1 MAPAYGC
8 CRFSGSRR
16 RGRRHEA
23 SDRRSHDAESKR
35 GRLPDLPLWSQGGAE
50 DPALFLLYIEWRD
63 KAAFD
68 AHVAAPHVRKTEQRI
83 DKEKLLTKPAGEWH
97 FYRL

>member
-1 MAPAYGC
+1 MAPAYTVAADFQV
-8 CRFSGSRR
+8 RAD
-16 RGRRHEA
+16 GRRHEA

-50 DPALFLLYIEWRD
+50 DPALFLLYMEWRN

-68 AHVAAPHVRKTEQRI
+68 AHVAAPHVRKAEQRI
-83 DKEKLLTKPAGEWH
+83 DKDKLLTKPAGEWH